1 MTSPHPLSRHQA
13 KADPD
18 NSKSRVVKI
27 IASMQPVHMSGDK
40 SMRGLVELVS
50 AALHLVPHKRLSLR
64 AALGHRALTHHDI
77 DREVRLAGLR
87 QVVDY
92 MRTHGLGDKL
102 IGHNYDQ
109 LFPGPSPSE
118 AVGLLPAYTLAS
130 THRPRDE
137 GSSQG
142 SSGHTT
148 ASPALS
154 DGSPPFK
161 RPR

>member
-1 MTSPHPLSRHQA
+1 MLPA
-13 KADPD
+13 
-18 NSKSRVVKI
+18 
-27 IASMQPVHMSGDK
+27 HMSSDK
-40 SMRGLVELVS
+40 SVRGLVEQVS
-50 AALHLVPHKRLSLR
+50 AALHLVPHKRLSLK
-64 AALGHRALTHHDI
+64 AARDHRALSHHD

-92 MRTHGLGDKL
+92 MRTHGLEDKL
-102 IGHNYDQ
+102 IGQNYDQ
-109 LFPGPSPSE
+109 LSPGPSPSE
-118 AVGLLPAYTLAS
+118 AAVGLLPAHSLAS
-130 THRPRDE
+130 THRTRDE

-154 DGSPPFK
+154 DGSPPLK